1 MKFLEKPTDSKLY
14 DYKDIQIVSTL
25 DKHQESR
32 TSTKVISKE
41 LDIPSRSIR
50 YRIAKLKAS
59 NILQEKSI
67 ITHERKLGI
76 REHFFIIEENPIY
89 RDKFQEI
96 LSNNPAFSWYV
107 PSSGK
112 YNGFLVHAL
121 NEMKAP
127 NYPLLVM
134 EKMKEKKIIID
145 FYHFELVD
153 YQEIGW
159 NYDFFSCEGNW
170 TWDWNLWEESI
181 KKGKIDHKK
190 DFTFEENP
198 PLTNLDYLDIQIL
211 KYLYLPENITQKEL
225 GKKLDFSESQ
235 ISRRIKSM
243 EQNGIIRGYRTGFK
257 PFTNVYLV
265 LCVIET
271 KNNMKKILDYLYQI
285 PYPKTVAYKNSTT
298 ICLGIEIP
306 SEELKG
312 LLNGLHL
319 LHPKIDNYFFQIY
332 LKDPIFNVQNS
343 FDLFDQES
351 NSWLNLVK
359 EYEKTIKE
367 YF

>member
-1 MKFLEKPTDSKLY
+1 MEKLASSKLF
-14 DYKDIQIVSTL
+14 DYKDILIISTL
-25 DKHQESR
+25 DKHPESR
-32 TSTKVISKE
+32 PSTKEISNE
-41 LDIPSRSIR
+41 LNIPSRSIR
-50 YRIAKLKAS
+50 YRLAKLKAA

-76 REHFFIIEENPIY
+76 REHFFIIEENANY
-89 RDKFQEI
+89 RNKFQEI
-96 LSNNPAFSWYV
+96 LSSNPALSWYV
-107 PSSGK
+107 PASGK

-121 NEMKAP
+121 NGMKAP
-127 NYPLLVM
+127 NYPFLLM
-134 EKMKEKKIIID
+134 EKMKETNIISD

-159 NYDFFSCEGNW
+159 NYDFFSSEGNW

-181 KKGKIDHKK
+181 KKGKIDIKN

-198 PLTNLDYLDIQIL
+198 PLTYFDYLDIQIL

-225 GKKLDFSESQ
+225 GKKLDLSESQ

-257 PFTNVYLV
+257 PFSNVYLV

-271 KNNMKKILDYLYQI
+271 QNNMKKILNHLYQI
-285 PYPKTVAYKNSTT
+285 PYPKTIAYKNSST

-306 SEELKG
+306 SDELKG
-312 LLNGLHL
+312 LLNGFHL
-319 LHPKIDNYFFQIY
+319 LNPDIDNYFFQIY